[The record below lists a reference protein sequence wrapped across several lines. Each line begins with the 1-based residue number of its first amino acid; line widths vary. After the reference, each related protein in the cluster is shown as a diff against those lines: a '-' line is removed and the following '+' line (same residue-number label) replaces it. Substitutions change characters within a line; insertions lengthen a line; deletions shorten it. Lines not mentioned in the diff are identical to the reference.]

1 MTRARNVRRGRGA
14 AHGWLRVALVL
25 LAIAAAP
32 AGAGEAGTMDAVS
45 AYREANRLLG
55 VNRLRDSLPYFRRAL
70 SQVTT
75 DFCEIH
81 YYYGVA
87 LGARSM
93 QYAPRAGGDFPAT
106 RSSVERIALA
116 AESLRQLTRAA
127 ELARDPAAGSSVR
140 RYRSEVLTAWGFP
153 WEALSSLEEAERAIP
168 GNGWAGKQHARYVEV
183 MRDATAKRFAPDS
196 LAGPAPL
203 GADGRRP

>member
-1 MTRARNVRRGRGA
+1 MTRFR
-14 AHGWLRVALVL
+14 WIRVALVL
-25 LAIAAAP
+25 LAIAAPAP
-32 AGAGEAGTMDAVS
+32 ARADDPATMDAVS
-45 AYREANRLLG
+45 AYREANRLLA
-55 VNRLRDSLPYFRRAL
+55 VNRLRESLPYFRRAL

-87 LGARSM
+87 LGALSM
-93 QYAPRAGGDFPAT
+93 QYASRAGGDFPAT
-106 RSSVERIALA
+106 RSSVERIGLA
-116 AESLRQLTRAA
+116 SESLRQLTRAA

>member
-1 MTRARNVRRGRGA
+1 MTRFR
-14 AHGWLRVALVL
+14 WIRVALVL
-25 LAIAAAP
+25 LAIAAPAP
-32 AGAGEAGTMDAVS
+32 ARADDPATMDAVS
-45 AYREANRLLG
+45 AYREANRLLA
-55 VNRLRDSLPYFRRAL
+55 VNRLRESLPYFRRAL

-87 LGARSM
+87 LGALSM
-93 QYAPRAGGDFPAT
+93 QYASRAGGDFPAT

>member
-1 MTRARNVRRGRGA
+1 MTRFR
-14 AHGWLRVALVL
+14 WIRVALVL
-25 LAIAAAP
+25 LAIAAPAP
-32 AGAGEAGTMDAVS
+32 ARADDPATMDAVS

-87 LGARSM
+87 LGALSM